1 MNANLAEIAAIAQNK
16 EAENQSFR
24 SYLKSQASDDIDT
37 LVQELDALVTPRI
50 DCTACG
56 NCCRSLMINVEPDEV
71 TRLAGHLN
79 RTEAD
84 LIDSYIETGVNNSM
98 MVINRIPCHFLENSM
113 CTIYEHRFAG
123 CREFPGLHLPQ
134 FTNRLF
140 SMMIHYGTCPIIF
153 NVIEQMKVK
162 LGFSVTIHG
171 S

>member
-1 MNANLAEIAAIAQNK
+1 MNANLAEIAAIAQQK
-16 EAENQSFR
+16 EAENQSFKA
-24 SYLKSQASDDIDT
+24 YLKSQPADDIDQ
-37 LVQELDALVTPRI
+37 LVQELDALVTPQV

-71 TRLAGHLN
+71 TRLAAHLS

-84 LIDSYIETGVNNSM
+84 VIDSYIETGVNNSM

-140 SMMIHYGTCPIIF
+140 SMMMHYGTCPIIF
-153 NVIEQMKVK
+153 NVLEEMKVR
-162 LGFSVTIHG
+162 LDFSADMPVT
-171 S
+171 